1 MTAWIRPP
9 EWFDRPHK
17 SRLLRRGP
25 IALAIVFCIVSIAML
40 VSDVRNRLG
49 ALEAANSDNLQWNV
63 MQTEVEALRLQ
74 QAVAAALLMDG
85 KDSSSD
91 PAVLDEIRRWFNVY
105 FSRIAMLQSSDIH
118 GDQLK
123 RPEYQDD
130 VEVIRRILDATVPV
144 IDGGNASLA
153 ASLPRLQADA
163 ATLREASRSIT
174 LKSLAEFSAR
184 SDAER
189 AQISATLLR
198 LAAVTTLLMLM
209 LVTFSVGMAR
219 LYRTAALQADALR
232 ETGGRLSTIVD
243 NSADAIVVTDRAGII
258 QEFNPAAQSIF
269 GLSRPTALGLHALS
283 HFFAAPRGK
292 GQRRMLVAALEETAL
307 AGRGPLR
314 IEVDGRRAD
323 GSAFPAEVSIAVTQ
337 PDDPRLIVAFVR
349 DISDRR
355 RAQAE
360 LKEALDRA
368 LAGEKTKARFI
379 AVMSHEMRTPLNG
392 LLGSLTLLSEGQLT
406 PDQRE
411 LLNAM
416 ENSGKILLGHVN
428 SVLDISRAEA
438 GAMKVAVQSFDLEG
452 LIAEVIA
459 NQVGLAAAAGTHMSL
474 TSLNGPVGMVLG
486 DPQRLRQV
494 LLNLVGN
501 AVKFTRDGQITVE
514 AEALPPS
521 EALQGKRAVE
531 LRVIDTGIGIRE
543 DQIDTIFEDFVTL
556 DIRYERVTSGTGLGL
571 GIARRLVEAMGGEI
585 GVESE
590 EGEGSLFW
598 LRLPLPAAMAVNA
611 GPQQVPAALP
621 MLVDADEEEIVPD
634 PPTPLPSGGTALPPS
649 HVLVVEDNEI
659 NRFLLRRYLE
669 GSGHYVTEAVDGEEG
684 VALATERAFDVI
696 LMDISMPRMDGIEAT
711 RRIRA
716 SGASRQARILALT
729 AHALPE
735 ELAQFRAAGT
745 DDTLTK
751 PIGRQDLLAA
761 LSALPA
767 TMPSPFAPMTIPPS
781 DAEAG
786 VVDRRALCDLRQQI
800 GAMAAAGLVK
810 RLISDGD
817 ATLALIRSAPLH
829 GREALIA
836 AECHQLAGTGGTF
849 GTVGLRDALVGLQQR
864 LNRRELTAIELD
876 LARLDRLWS
885 ETRAILL
892 QDADSMVAE
901 AV

>member
-1 MTAWIRPP
+1 M
-9 EWFDRPHK
+9 
-17 SRLLRRGP
+17 SRLWRRGP
-25 IALAIVFCIVSIAML
+25 IALAIVVCVVSIVML

-74 QAVAAALLMDG
+74 QAVEAAILSRGTQDAA
-85 KDSSSD
+85 D
-91 PAVLDEIRRWFNVY
+91 PATLDEVRRWFNVY

-123 RPEYQDD
+123 KPEYQED
-130 VEVIRRILDATVPV
+130 VKTIRRILDTSVPL
-144 IDGGNASLA
+144 IDGGDATLASD
-153 ASLPRLQADA
+153 LPRLKADA
-163 ATLREASRSIT
+163 ETLRQASRSIT

-184 SDAER
+184 SDGER
-189 AQISATLLR
+189 AEISATLLR
-198 LAAVTTLLMLM
+198 LAAVTTLLMLL
-209 LVTFSVGMAR
+209 LVTFSVGTAR
-219 LYRTAALQADALR
+219 LYRTAALRAEALR
-232 ETGGRLSTIVD
+232 ETGGRLSTIVA
-243 NSADAIVVTDRAGII
+243 NSADAIVVTDRTGII

-269 GLSRPTALGLHALS
+269 GLSRETALGLHALE
-283 HFFAAPRGK
+283 HLFAAPRGN
-292 GQRRMLVAALEETAL
+292 GQRRMLIAALEETAL
-307 AGRGPLR
+307 AGRGSLR

-360 LKEALDRA
+360 LEEALDRA
-368 LAGEKTKARFI
+368 LAGEKAKARFI

-392 LLGSLTLLSEGQLT
+392 LLGSLTLLADGTLT
-406 PDQRE
+406 PDQRD
-411 LLNAM
+411 LVQAM

-438 GAMKVAVQSFDLEG
+438 GAMKGATQSFDLEG
-452 LIAEVIA
+452 LIQEVIA
-459 NQVGLAAAAGTHMSL
+459 NQAGLAAASGTGIALS
-474 TSLNGPVGMVLG
+474 SVNGPVGMVAG

-514 AEALPPS
+514 TEALPPV

-531 LRVIDTGIGIRE
+531 IRVIDTGIGIRE

-556 DIRYERVTSGTGLGL
+556 DTRYERATSGTGLGL

-598 LRLPLPAAMAVNA
+598 LRLPLPAATQPTLAAQREMSAASPPITGTEEDVV
-611 GPQQVPAALP
+611 PVPSPPVPPAAP
-621 MLVDADEEEIVPD
+621 
-634 PPTPLPSGGTALPPS
+634 ALPPS
-649 HVLVVEDNEI
+649 QVLVVEDNEI

-669 GSGHYVTEAVDGEEG
+669 GSGHTVTEAVDGEEG
-684 VALATERAFDVI
+684 VALATDRAFDVI
-696 LMDISMPRMDGIEAT
+696 LMDISMPRMDGVEAT

-716 SGASRQARILALT
+716 AGASRHARILALT

-735 ELAQFRAAGT
+735 ELAQFRAAGA
-745 DDTLTK
+745 DATLPK
-751 PIGRQDLLAA
+751 PIGRLDLLAA
-761 LSALPA
+761 LAGDAA
-767 TMPSPFAPMTIPPS
+767 TTAPQV
-781 DAEAG
+781 DAAPVATAPEGG

-810 RLISDGD
+810 RLIADGD
-817 ATLALIRSAPLH
+817 ATLDLIRAAPVA
-829 GREALIA
+829 GREAEIA
-836 AECHQLAGTGGTF
+836 AQCHQLAGTGGAF
-849 GTVGLRDALVGLQQR
+849 GTVRLRETLVTLQQR
-864 LNRRELTAIELD
+864 LDRGDLTGLERD
-876 LARLDRLWS
+876 LARLERLWA
-885 ETRAILL
+885 ETRTILV
-892 QDADSMVAE
+892 QDAEQMVAE

>member
-1 MTAWIRPP
+1 
-9 EWFDRPHK
+9 
-17 SRLLRRGP
+17 
-25 IALAIVFCIVSIAML
+25 ML

-74 QAVAAALLMDG
+74 QAVAAASLG
-85 KDSSSD
+85 RGAGRAAT
-91 PAVLDEIRRWFNVY
+91 PAALDDVRRWFNVY
-105 FSRIAMLQSSDIH
+105 FSRMAMLESSEIH
-118 GDQLK
+118 GPQLQK
-123 RPEYQDD
+123 VEYLDD
-130 VEVIRRILDATVPV
+130 VQTIRRILDGSVHL
-144 IDGGNASLA
+144 IDGGDATLMSGLVQ
-153 ASLPRLQADA
+153 LQADA
-163 ATLREASRSIT
+163 DTLRQASRSLT

-189 AQISATLLR
+189 AKISATLLR

-209 LVTFSVGMAR
+209 LVTFSVGTAR
-219 LYRTAALQADALR
+219 LYRTAALRAEALR
-232 ETGGRLSTIVD
+232 ETGGRLSTIVA
-243 NSADAIVVTDRAGII
+243 NSADAIVVTDRAGFI

-269 GLSRPTALGLHALS
+269 GLSRETALGLHALE
-283 HFFAAPRGK
+283 HLFAAPRGN

-337 PDDPRLIVAFVR
+337 PDNPRLIVAFVR

-360 LKEALDRA
+360 LEEALDRA

-392 LLGSLTLLSEGQLT
+392 LLGSLTLLADGQLT
-406 PDQRE
+406 PDQNE
-411 LLNAM
+411 LLQAM

-438 GAMKVAVQSFDLEG
+438 GAMKVAAQSFDLEA
-452 LIAEVIA
+452 LIQEVIA
-459 NQVGLAAAAGTHMSL
+459 NQAGLAAASGTTIALESL
-474 TSLNGPVGMVLG
+474 HGPIGMVVG

-494 LLNLVGN
+494 MLNLVGN
-501 AVKFTRDGQITVE
+501 AVKFTRDGLITVE
-514 AEALPPS
+514 TEALPAV
-521 EALQGKRAVE
+521 EAVQGKRAVE
-531 LRVIDTGIGIRE
+531 VRVIDSGIGIRD

-556 DIRYERVTSGTGLGL
+556 DTRYERATSGTGLGL

-598 LRLPLPAAMAVNA
+598 LRLPLPASTQHTVATDQPAPQPPAVA
-611 GPQQVPAALP
+611 VVPEQDVDWATPNPPVSVAA
-621 MLVDADEEEIVPD
+621 
-634 PPTPLPSGGTALPPS
+634 TLPPCN
-649 HVLVVEDNEI
+649 VLVVEDNEI

-669 GSGHYVTEAVDGEEG
+669 GSGHHVTEAVDGEEG
-684 VALATERAFDVI
+684 VAVATERAFDVI
-696 LMDISMPRMDGIEAT
+696 LMDISMPRMDGVEAT

-745 DDTLTK
+745 DGTLTK
-751 PIGRQDLLAA
+751 PIGRLDLLAA
-761 LSALPA
+761 LTADAPAMTSSPAAQTALP
-767 TMPSPFAPMTIPPS
+767 TV
-781 DAEAG
+781 AEVDDG
-786 VVDRRALCDLRQQI
+786 MVVDRRALCDLRQQI
-800 GAMAAAGLVK
+800 GAMAAAGLVR
-810 RLISDGD
+810 RLIADGD
-817 ATLALIRSAPLH
+817 ATLALLRAAPLA
-829 GREALIA
+829 GREAEIV
-836 AECHQLAGTGGTF
+836 AECHQLAGTCGTF
-849 GTVGLRDALVGLQQR
+849 GTVRLREALVRLEQR
-864 LNRRELTAIELD
+864 LARHETFEIAPE
-876 LARLDRLWS
+876 LARIERLWS
-885 ETRAILL
+885 ETRAILV
-892 QDADSMVAE
+892 QDAERMVEE

>member
-9 EWFDRPHK
+9 EWFDRPQK

-40 VSDVRNRLG
+40 VSDVRIRLA

-74 QAVAAALLMDG
+74 QAVAAALSADG
-85 KDSSSD
+85 TVTLPD
-91 PAVLDEIRRWFNVY
+91 PAALGDVRRWFNVY
-105 FSRIAMLQSSDIH
+105 YSRISMLQSSDVH
-118 GDQLK
+118 GDQLR
-123 RPEYQDD
+123 RPEYQGD
-130 VEVIRRILDATVPV
+130 VQAIRQILDSTVPV
-144 IDGGNASLA
+144 IDGGDASLA
-153 ASLPRLQADA
+153 AALPRLQVDA
-163 ATLREASRSIT
+163 AALRAASRSMT

-232 ETGGRLSTIVD
+232 VTGGRLSTIVD
-243 NSADAIVVTDRAGII
+243 NSADAIVVTDRAGVI

-269 GLSRPTALGLHALS
+269 GLSRETALGLHALE
-283 HFFAAPRGK
+283 HFFAAPHGD
-292 GQRRMLVAALEETAL
+292 GQRRMLIAALEETAL

-355 RAQAE
+355 RAQVE
-360 LKEALDRA
+360 LEEALDRA

-392 LLGSLTLLSEGQLT
+392 LLGSLNLLADGQLT
-406 PDQRE
+406 ADQRE

-438 GAMKVAVQSFDLEG
+438 GAMKVAAQSFDLEG

-459 NQVGLAAAAGTHMSL
+459 NQAGLAAAAGTTITL
-474 TSLNGPVGMVLG
+474 TSLNGPVGVVSG

-514 AEALPPS
+514 SEALPPVES
-521 EALQGKRAVE
+521 LQGKRAVE
-531 LRVIDTGIGIRE
+531 IRVIDTGIGIRD

-556 DIRYERVTSGTGLGL
+556 DTRYERITSGTGLGL

-598 LRLPLPAAMAVNA
+598 LRLPLPAATQPVVGTERGRVAAPILMTPDDDEIATA
-611 GPQQVPAALP
+611 PPTLPAPAAQ
-621 MLVDADEEEIVPD
+621 V
-634 PPTPLPSGGTALPPS
+634 LPPS
-649 HVLVVEDNEI
+649 QVLVVEDNEI

-669 GSGHYVTEAVDGEEG
+669 GSGHYVTEAADGEEG
-684 VALATERAFDVI
+684 VALATERAFDII
-696 LMDISMPRMDGIEAT
+696 LMDISMPRMDGVEAT

-716 SGASRQARILALT
+716 AGASRQARILALT

-745 DDTLTK
+745 DATLTK

-761 LSALPA
+761 LAVDPVALA
-767 TMPSPFAPMTIPPS
+767 PSPGAMIPP
-781 DAEAG
+781 DPEGG

-817 ATLALIRSAPLH
+817 ATLALIRAAPLQ

-849 GTVGLRDALVGLQQR
+849 GTVGLRDALVNLQNR
-864 LNRRELTAIELD
+864 LKRQELVGVELD

-892 QDADSMVAE
+892 HDAEQMVAE

>member
-9 EWFDRPHK
+9 VWFDKPQK

-74 QAVAAALLMDG
+74 QAVAAALLTDG
-85 KDSSSD
+85 RATP
-91 PAVLDEIRRWFNVY
+91 PAPAALEEVRRWFNVFY
-105 FSRIAMLQSSDIH
+105 SRISMLQSSEIH
-118 GDQLK
+118 GEQLK
-123 RPEYQDD
+123 KPEYRDD
-130 VEVIRRILDATVPV
+130 VQAIRGILDATVPF
-144 IDGGNASLA
+144 IDGGDASLA
-153 ASLPRLQADA
+153 AALPRLQADA
-163 ATLREASRSIT
+163 ATLRAASRSMT

-189 AQISATLLR
+189 GQISATLLR

-243 NSADAIVVTDRAGII
+243 NSADAIVVTGRAGII

-269 GLSRPTALGLHALS
+269 GLSRETALGLHALE
-283 HFFAAPRGK
+283 HFFAAPRGN
-292 GQRRMLVAALEETAL
+292 GQRRMLIAALEETAL

-360 LKEALDRA
+360 LEEALDRA

-392 LLGSLTLLSEGQLT
+392 LLGSLNLLADGQLT
-406 PDQRE
+406 ADQRE

-438 GAMKVAVQSFDLEG
+438 GAIKIAAQSFDLEG

-459 NQVGLAAAAGTHMSL
+459 NQAGLAAASGTRIAL
-474 TSLNGPVGMVLG
+474 TSLNGPVGMVSG

-514 AEALPPS
+514 CEPLPPV

-531 LRVIDTGIGIRE
+531 IRVIDTGIGIRE
-543 DQIDTIFEDFVTL
+543 DQLDTIFEDFVTL
-556 DIRYERVTSGTGLGL
+556 DTRYERVTSGTGLGL

-598 LRLPLPAAMAVNA
+598 LRLPLPAATQPIASPEHPAVTRTTQSA
-611 GPQQVPAALP
+611 VEDDVL
-621 MLVDADEEEIVPD
+621 
-634 PPTPLPSGGTALPPS
+634 SSSLPPLAAS
-649 HVLVVEDNEI
+649 AAPAMPPSNVLVVEDNEI

-669 GSGHYVTEAVDGEEG
+669 GSGHHVTEAVDGEEG
-684 VALATERAFDVI
+684 VALATKRAFDII
-696 LMDISMPRMDGIEAT
+696 LMDISMPRMDGVEAT

-716 SGASRQARILALT
+716 AGASRQARILALT

-745 DDTLTK
+745 DATLTK

-761 LSALPA
+761 LAADPVAVAPLQGAAGPA
-767 TMPSPFAPMTIPPS
+767 DP
-781 DAEAG
+781 EGG

-800 GAMAAAGLVK
+800 GAMAAAGLVR
-810 RLISDGD
+810 RLIADGD
-817 ATLALIRSAPLH
+817 ATLALIRSAPVE
-829 GREALIA
+829 GREARIV

-849 GTVGLRDALVGLQQR
+849 GTVGLRDALVSLQNR
-864 LNRRELTAIELD
+864 LNRRELAGVELD

-885 ETRAILL
+885 ETRTILL
-892 QDADSMVAE
+892 QDADRMVAE